1 MKKSYKHKLK
11 LKEKEKY
18 IPKDKFPII
27 FLLQHS
33 YMLNVNFIVINVLK
47 VFYKNP
53 C

>member
-1 MKKSYKHKLK
+1 MDKSYKHKLK

-33 YMLNVNFIVINVLK
+33 DTLNVNFLVINV
-47 VFYKNP
+47 
-53 C
+53 

>member
-27 FLLQHS
+27 FYPQHS
-33 YMLNVNFIVINVLK
+33 LSCHCVEDK
-47 VFYKNP
+47 R
-53 C
+53 